1 LAKLLEGKILAE
13 NIKSG
18 MLKDIED
25 LKLKKNAP
33 LVLSSIEIGEN
44 AATSIYTNAQKKCAQ
59 SLGIDYQLNKLDS
72 TVSEQKLIEF
82 IQKLNNDKAVNGI
95 ILQMPLPGQIDY
107 KKISQFIAEDKDIEG
122 INPVNLGKI
131 IFSRAKL
138 VPCTAGA
145 VMELVNHTGID
156 LMGKSVVIV
165 GHSEIVGK
173 PLSLLFLDKL
183 ATVTVCHI
191 GTSRAGKL
199 SDYVALADVLV
210 VAVGKPGLIK
220 GEWIKK
226 DAVVIDVGINR
237 VDNKVVGD
245 VEFETAGKS
254 ASWITPVPGGV
265 GPLTVM
271 MLMRN
276 LIMAA
281 KLQVG
286 G

>member
-1 LAKLLEGKILAE
+1 
-13 NIKSG
+13 
-18 MLKDIED
+18 
-25 LKLKKNAP
+25 
-33 LVLSSIEIGEN
+33 
-44 AATSIYTNAQKKCAQ
+44 
-59 SLGIDYQLNKLDS
+59 QLNKLDS
-72 TVSEQKLIEF
+72 AISEQKLIEF
-82 IQKLNNDKAVNGI
+82 IQKLNNDKAVSGI
-95 ILQMPLPGQIDY
+95 ILQMPLPGHIDY
-107 KKISQFIAEDKDIEG
+107 RKISQSIAESKDIEG
-122 INPVNLGKI
+122 ISPVNLGKI
-131 IFSRAKL
+131 IFGQARFI
-138 VPCTAGA
+138 PCTAAA
-145 VMELVNHTGID
+145 VMELVKHTGID

-191 GTSRAGKL
+191 GTSRVGKL
-199 SDYVALADVLV
+199 SDYVALADILV

-245 VEFETAGKS
+245 VEFETAQKR

-265 GPLTVM
+265 GPLTVT

-276 LIMAA
+276 LILAA

-286 G
+286 E